1 MGFEVQPAI
10 PHRKSL
16 QSVLAMKI
24 LVVDDH
30 PLFNIGLTT
39 ALIHAAQAA
48 AGMAALQ
55 VQSATTLQQGLQLA
69 ASFAPDIVLL
79 DYHLP
84 HSSGLEALQAFADQF
99 PWIARVVISGDERAE
114 LAVQARAHGASGLIS
129 KALPIEEVLLA
140 IQTIAAGAEWWAE
153 PQTISLT
160 YAESAWPSLP
170 AALDDL
176 HTGTDAMDQ
185 AEPAFTLRQLQVLR
199 LLGSGLNN
207 RGIADQLLISERTV
221 KQHIS
226 DMMAKSRVTN
236 RVQLLNRVRDKGLV

>member
-1 MGFEVQPAI
+1 
-10 PHRKSL
+10 
-16 QSVLAMKI
+16 MKI

-30 PLFNIGLTT
+30 PLFNMGLTT
-39 ALIHAAQAA
+39 ALIHAAQAT

-55 VQSATTLQQGLQLA
+55 VQSATTLLQGLQLA

-99 PWIARVVISGDERAE
+99 PWIARVVISGDERE
-114 LAVQARAHGASGLIS
+114 EVAVQARAHGASGLIS
-129 KALPIEEVLLA
+129 KALPIEQVLFA
-140 IQTIAAGAEWWAE
+140 VQTIAAGAEWWTE
-153 PQTISLT
+153 PQTPHLT
-160 YAESAWPSLP
+160 YAESAWPGLP
-170 AALDDL
+170 AAPDEPQPL
-176 HTGTDAMDQ
+176 TDAPSQ

-207 RGIADQLLISERTV
+207 RGIAEQLLISERTV

-226 DMMAKSRVTN
+226 DMMAKSKVSN

>member
-1 MGFEVQPAI
+1 
-10 PHRKSL
+10 
-16 QSVLAMKI
+16 MKI

-30 PLFNIGLTT
+30 PLFNMGLTT

-55 VQSATTLQQGLQLA
+55 VQSATTLEQGLQLA

-84 HSSGLEALQAFADQF
+84 HSSGLEALQTFADQF

-114 LAVQARAHGASGLIS
+114 VAVQARAHGASGLIS
-129 KALPIEEVLLA
+129 KALPIEEVLFA
-140 IQTIAAGAEWWAE
+140 IQTIAAGAEWWVE
-153 PQTISLT
+153 PQANSLVD
-160 YAESAWPSLP
+160 AESAWPSLP
-170 AALDDL
+170 AALDDQ
-176 HTGTDAMDQ
+176 HPGTDAMDQ

-199 LLGSGLNN
+199 LLNSGLNN
-207 RGIADQLLISERTV
+207 RDIADQLLISERTV

-226 DMMAKSRVTN
+226 DMLAKSGVTN
-236 RVQLLNRVRDKGLV
+236 RVQLLNRVRYKGMLA

>member
-1 MGFEVQPAI
+1 
-10 PHRKSL
+10 
-16 QSVLAMKI
+16 MKI

-30 PLFNIGLTT
+30 PLFNMGLTT

-48 AGMAALQ
+48 EGMAALQ

-84 HSSGLEALQAFADQF
+84 DSGGPEALQTFADQF
-99 PWIARVVISGDERAE
+99 PWIARVVISGDESAE
-114 LAVQARAHGASGLIS
+114 LVVQARAHGASGLIS
-129 KALPIEEVLLA
+129 KSLPIEEVLFA
-140 IQTIAAGAEWWAE
+140 IQTIAAGAEWWFQ
-153 PQTISLT
+153 PQTSSVMD
-160 YAESAWPSLP
+160 AESAWPSLS
-170 AALDDL
+170 AALDDQQAMA
-176 HTGTDAMDQ
+176 DALDQ

-236 RVQLLNRVRDKGLV
+236 RVQLLNRVRDKGLM